1 MCICFLSLILIL
13 RTLRE
18 QSSRLFSTMI
28 GLNKY
33 LAEELK
39 RGLVF
44 IVYVFPV
51 SQNDMINITFSV
63 CVCVCV
69 VVGLMGF

>member
-1 MCICFLSLILIL
+1 
-13 RTLRE
+13 
-18 QSSRLFSTMI
+18 MI

-69 VVGLMGF
+69 CVYSCGAYGVLVPWPKMEPMLPEVEVWNL